1 MSIVREAIRAI
12 RITLVLWLLTA
23 IIYPLFILLIAQVPL
38 LQEKANGSIVYNFKD
53 QPIGSAL
60 IGQQFRNERYFHGR
74 PSTVRYSQGKQA
86 KPTGI
91 SGASNL
97 APTNPELL
105 KRIVERANQLKDE
118 NIEPVADLIYTSG
131 SGLDPHISLKAARE
145 QLDRVARAR
154 GVREEEIRPLLDK
167 YTDQRFLSIFGEP
180 GVNVLRLNYAL
191 DLQELNRRQNQ

>member
-1 MSIVREAIRAI
+1 MSIVREAIKAI

-23 IIYPLFILLIAQVPL
+23 IIYPSFILLIAQLPL

-97 APTNPELL
+97 APSNPELL
-105 KRIVERANQLKDE
+105 KRIVERANQLKDD
-118 NIEPVADLIYTSG
+118 NIQPLADLIYTSG
-131 SGLDPHISLKAARE
+131 SGLDPHISIKAAGE
-145 QLDRVARAR
+145 QLDRVAKAR
-154 GVREEEIRPLLDK
+154 GVREDEIRPLLDK
-167 YTDQRFLSIFGEP
+167 YTDQRFLGIFGEP

-191 DLQELNRRQNQ
+191 DLQEINRRQNQ